1 MDETTKDGFKH
12 TSPQTVR
19 VLTSHLSPKRRRTDW
34 ANSCTETFHKTV
46 CGPSS
51 ASTLLITA
59 DLVRT
64 DKCRVIEDEEPYGTA
79 VIVDLIAN
87 LSASHA
93 RDAPPSS
100 PEGCPP
106 PLLTEEQLQ
115 DAEFVELCQHLCD
128 DAGGELAESQ
138 TLPDRSTDASN
149 HSDCKLRR
157 ESLEDSHPAARNL
170 PPRNGHEGQRQV
182 VSSVSDVQASK
193 CSWNT
198 WRPAEHEEM
207 KMKMRRY
214 IVLSRNEEEVENS
227 SVPCSHSSDKNLFY
241 PNIED
246 IPSGN
251 FAEGVK
257 NEGDKLE
264 LQICGNGD
272 VAPCETKGGAN
283 GNGVSR
289 NTIRCA
295 AQCAKGSTVSYDV
308 ASAGK
313 IATES
318 VGLKADVLCGAEGER
333 AAGEMIAKAGRKE
346 ADHPAETPPPAG
358 ISQEHAG
365 GDNDAGRFSVIDP
378 AIWRE
383 TDRESGGTRCYSESR
398 TVADLFPS
406 VKVCETETPPA
417 LGADITPRP
426 WNHRGEVQECKEEKD
441 SPWPPHTAPLACP
454 NSNDRKEDKTVEES
468 SSELPAV
475 AVEHLLKVQTHS
487 GCFPVSSDELKTQE
501 DDAQVKIVCDDEGT
515 QANVTEK
522 LSSEEHDESPSPMDL
537 DQILGQFGQYGNNS
551 VHINEGHDT
560 EWVFDHT
567 YSTAFPLIEEIAED
581 NGDSSVDGE
590 VNTLASM
597 MPEDVHGSPNRATEK
612 PQDKMSNGTSDSLPV
627 GPPERES
634 ESICF
639 FDCRLTE
646 ETVAV
651 ECVTSGD
658 AVVPSEST
666 PSLKTRNDPATQNGT
681 DGSSLLSVQLDCFQ
695 RIQLSLGD
703 DGCSGDSSRSV
714 LFTTSIGDAETANE
728 QEVIPEKEQQEG
740 EKGEE
745 KVQHQTTDTANWFP
759 KSDSS
764 RNEVRDLTKPGAPAL
779 KQAGSQTTCSFSA
792 SWSPPVDVQDDL
804 DPRATISSRPASDSN
819 HLPKFEMKKQFDMVL
834 RELNLYFAISMSDFT
849 SAGCK
854 ESPSERPKDATEAT
868 GEKTLGCEDEEL
880 SGRKLKHQGDT
891 LLGEYTPHHT
901 LLLLCIAKLK
911 PLTQHYDYIHK

>member
-19 VLTSHLSPKRRRTDW
+19 ELNSHLSPKRRRTDW

-46 CGPSS
+46 CCPSS
-51 ASTLLITA
+51 VSTLRITA

-79 VIVDLIAN
+79 VIVDLIAS

-93 RDAPPSS
+93 RDAPTSP

-106 PLLTEEQLQ
+106 PLLTEEQLL

-128 DAGGELAESQ
+128 DAGGELAESH
-138 TLPDRSTDASN
+138 TSPDRSTDASN

-157 ESLEDSHPAARNL
+157 ESLEDSPPVGCNL
-170 PPRNGHEGQRQV
+170 PPRNGHEGRQV
-182 VSSVSDVQASK
+182 VSSVSDVQASN

-198 WRPAEHEEM
+198 WPPAEHEEM
-207 KMKMRRY
+207 FQKQDKHIFRE
-214 IVLSRNEEEVENS
+214 IILSRNGEEVEEVETS
-227 SVPCSHSSDKNLFY
+227 SVSCSHYSDKNLFY

-251 FAEGVK
+251 FTEGVK

-264 LQICGNGD
+264 LQISGNGD
-272 VAPCETKGGAN
+272 VAPCETKGSAN

-289 NTIRCA
+289 NTIHCA
-295 AQCAKGSTVSYDV
+295 AQYAKGSTVSYDV

-406 VKVCETETPPA
+406 VKVCEMETPPA
-417 LGADITPRP
+417 LGSDITPRL
-426 WNHRGEVQECKEEKD
+426 WNHRGEVQEYKDEKN
-441 SPWPPHTAPLACP
+441 SPWLPHTASLACP
-454 NSNDRKEDKTVEES
+454 NSKDRKEDQTVEES
-468 SSELPAV
+468 SACCSSELPAV
-475 AVEHLLKVQTHS
+475 AVEHLLKVQTQS

-501 DDAQVKIVCDDEGT
+501 DDAQVKIVCEDEGT
-515 QANVTEK
+515 QVNVMEK
-522 LSSEEHDESPSPMDL
+522 LNSEEHGELPSPMDV
-537 DQILGQFGQYGNNS
+537 DQILGQFGRYGNKS
-551 VHINEGHDT
+551 VHINEGHNT
-560 EWVFDHT
+560 EWGFDHT

-581 NGDSSVDGE
+581 NGDSSVDAE
-590 VNTLASM
+590 VNTQASM
-597 MPEDVHGSPNRATEK
+597 IPEDVHGSPNRATEK
-612 PQDKMSNGTSDSLPV
+612 PQDKMSNSTSESLPV
-627 GPPERES
+627 GRPERES
-634 ESICF
+634 EPICF

-646 ETVAV
+646 ETATV
-651 ECVTSGD
+651 EYLMSGD
-658 AVVPSEST
+658 AVVPSELT
-666 PSLKTRNDPATQNGT
+666 PSLKTRNDPAAQNGT
-681 DGSSLLSVQLDCFQ
+681 DGLSPLSVELDYFQ
-695 RIQLSLGD
+695 RIQLSLDD
-703 DGCSGDSSRSV
+703 DGCSSDSTRSM
-714 LFTTSIGDAETANE
+714 LFTTSVGDAETANK
-728 QEVIPEKEQQEG
+728 QGVTPEKEQQKG

-745 KVQHQTTDTANWFP
+745 KVQHQTTNKANGFP

-764 RNEVRDLTKPGAPAL
+764 HNEVRDLTKPGAPAL
-779 KQAGSQTTCSFSA
+779 KQAGSQTTCTSSA
-792 SWSPPVDVQDDL
+792 SWYSPVDVQDDL
-804 DPRATISSRPASDSN
+804 DPQATISSRPASDSN

-834 RELNLYFAISMSDFT
+834 KELNLYFAISMSDFT
-849 SAGCK
+849 SAECK
-854 ESPSERPKDATEAT
+854 ESSPERPTDVTEAT
-868 GEKTLGCEDEEL
+868 EEKTLGCKDEEL

-891 LLGEYTPHHT
+891 LLGE
-901 LLLLCIAKLK
+901 
-911 PLTQHYDYIHK
+911 